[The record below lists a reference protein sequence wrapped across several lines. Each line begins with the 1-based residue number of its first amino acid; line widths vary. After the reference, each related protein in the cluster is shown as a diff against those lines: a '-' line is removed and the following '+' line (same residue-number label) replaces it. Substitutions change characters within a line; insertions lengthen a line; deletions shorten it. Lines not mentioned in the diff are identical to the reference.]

1 MSSAFE
7 SLFNTFR
14 ENGRVGPWGG
24 SYGTPPHGHTFLGR
38 FMHIERTNIVGV
50 SDEGGDV
57 ELYEVEITS
66 SKARFLEMASDRSRR
81 RGNETRTG
89 FVT

>member
-1 MSSAFE
+1 
-7 SLFNTFR
+7 
-14 ENGRVGPWGG
+14 
-24 SYGTPPHGHTFLGR
+24 
-38 FMHIERTNIVGV
+38 MHIERTNIVGV